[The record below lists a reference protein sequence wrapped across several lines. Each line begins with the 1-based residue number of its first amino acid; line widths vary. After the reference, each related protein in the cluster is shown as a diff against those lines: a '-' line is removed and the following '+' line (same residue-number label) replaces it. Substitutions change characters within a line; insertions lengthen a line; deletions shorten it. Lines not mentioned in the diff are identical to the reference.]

1 MRVPYQ
7 SNSTSFSCFAVL
19 ATASEKA
26 PLQAMLRRLL
36 VEVLSETSRIR
47 RS

>member
-1 MRVPYQ
+1 MRVHLAVECRELQ
-7 SNSTSFSCFAVL
+7 LFAVL
-19 ATASEKA
+19 ASAIEKA